1 LMSRKSILVKKY
13 NEGKKMRVYI
23 LSRNKDLYSTRR
35 LIEAATARGWDVR
48 VIDYLKCT
56 IEIMKGELLVHY
68 LGEVLPV
75 PDAIIPR
82 IGASRTFYGTAMV
95 RHFEMMDVFS
105 ISGNLAIARSRDKLR
120 SLQVLSKHDVDMPKT
135 VFASNK
141 SSAKDVVALSGGAP
155 LVLKI
160 LEGTQGVGVVLVDSE
175 KAAKSVLEAF
185 YGMDVNLL
193 VQELIEEAGVADI
206 RALVVGGEVVGA
218 MKRQG
223 AEGDFRSNLHQGG
236 SATAYKLNRKEK
248 AMALAAAKAMGLGV
262 CGVDMIPSSRGPLV
276 MEVNSSPGLEGIE
289 KSTHIDIAGKIM
301 DYIEKNV
308 TPQSD
313 EAPKKRKIKRDKIG
327 A

>member
-1 LMSRKSILVKKY
+1 
-13 NEGKKMRVYI
+13 MRLYV
-23 LSRNKDLYSTRR
+23 LSRNEDLYSTRR
-35 LIEAATARGWDVR
+35 LVEEASAKGWEVK

-56 IEIMKGELLVHY
+56 IEIMKNELVVNY
-68 LGEVLPV
+68 EGKVLPT

-82 IGASRTFYGTAMV
+82 IGASRTFYGAAMV
-95 RHFEMMDVFS
+95 RHFEMIDVFS
-105 ISGNLAIARSRDKLR
+105 TTGNLALTRSRDNLR
-120 SLQVLSKHDVDMPKT
+120 SLQVLSKHGVDLPRT

-141 SSAKDVVALSGGAP
+141 SNAKDVIALSGGAP

-175 KAAKSVLEAF
+175 KAAKSVLDAF

-193 VQELIEEAGVADI
+193 VQEYIEEAGGSDI
-206 RALVVGGEVVGA
+206 RAFVVNGEVVGA

-236 SATAYKLNRKEK
+236 SASAYKLNRKEK
-248 AMALAAAKAMGLGV
+248 ATAIAAARAMGLGV
-262 CGVDMIPSSRGPLV
+262 CGVDMIPSKRGPLV

-289 KSTHIDIAGKIM
+289 KSTNINIAAKIM
-301 DYIEKNV
+301 EYIENSVKPKCPIN
-308 TPQSD
+308 PQ
-313 EAPKKRKIKRDKIG
+313 KRKIKKDRIG

>member
-1 LMSRKSILVKKY
+1 MI
-13 NEGKKMRVYI
+13 VYI
-23 LSRNKDLYSTRR
+23 LSRNEKLYSTAR
-35 LIEAATARGWDVR
+35 LIEAAKVKNWDVK

-56 IEIMKGELLVHY
+56 IEIMKGELVINY
-68 LGEVLPV
+68 LGKVLPT

-105 ISGNLAIARSRDKLR
+105 TAGNLAIARSRDKLR
-120 SLQVLSKHDVDMPKT
+120 SLQVLSKNDVDMPKT

-141 SSAKDVVALSGGAP
+141 SSAKDVIALSGGAP

-175 KAAKSVLEAF
+175 KAAKSVLDAF

-193 VQELIEEAGVADI
+193 VQEFIEEAGGADI

-236 SATAYKLNRKEK
+236 SATSYKLNRKEK
-248 AMALAAAKAMGLGV
+248 STALAAAKAMGLGV

-289 KSTHIDIAGKIM
+289 KSTQLDIAGKIM

-308 TPQSD
+308 TPAD
-313 EAPKKRKIKRDKIG
+313 PNKKRRIKRDNIG

>member
-1 LMSRKSILVKKY
+1 
-13 NEGKKMRVYI
+13 MRLYI
-23 LSRNKDLYSTRR
+23 LSRSPELYSTRR
-35 LIEAATARGWDVR
+35 LVEAAQKKNWEVR
-48 VIDYLKCT
+48 VIDYLQCS
-56 IEIMKGELLVHY
+56 IEIMKGELLVNY
-68 LGEVLPV
+68 LGERLPK

-105 ISGNLAIARSRDKLR
+105 TSGNLAIARSRDKLR
-120 SLQVLSKHDVDMPKT
+120 SLQVLSKHNVDMPKT

-141 SSAKDVVALSGGAP
+141 SSAKDVIELSGGTP

-160 LEGTQGVGVVLVDSE
+160 LEGTQGVGVVLVDTE
-175 KAAKSVLEAF
+175 KAAKSVLDAF

-193 VQELIEEAGVADI
+193 VQEYIEEAGGADI
-206 RALVVGGEVVGA
+206 RAFVVGGEVVGA

-223 AEGDFRSNLHQGG
+223 TEGDFRSNLHQGG

-248 AMALAAAKAMGLGV
+248 TMALAAAKAMGLGV
-262 CGVDMIPSSRGPLV
+262 CGVDMIPSARGPLV

-289 KSTHIDIAGKIM
+289 KSTKIDIAGKIM
-301 DYIEKNV
+301 DYIAQHV
-308 TPQSD
+308 TSKSD
-313 EAPKKRKIKRDKIG
+313 IDTKKKKIKRDSIG

>member
-1 LMSRKSILVKKY
+1 MK
-13 NEGKKMRVYI
+13 VYI
-23 LSRNKDLYSTRR
+23 LSRNPNLYSTKR
-35 LIEAATARGWDVR
+35 LVEAAEEKNWEVR
-48 VIDYLKCT
+48 VIDYLKCS
-56 IEIMKGELLVHY
+56 IEIMKGELRINY
-68 LGEVLPV
+68 LGKELPI

-82 IGASRTFYGTAMV
+82 IGASRTFYGTAMI
-95 RHFEMMDVFS
+95 RHFEMMDVFTVTGS
-105 ISGNLAIARSRDKLR
+105 LAVSRSRDKLR
-120 SLQVLSKHDVDMPKT
+120 SLQILSKHEVDMPKT

-141 SSAKDVVALSGGAP
+141 SSAKDVIALSGGAP

-175 KAAKSVLEAF
+175 KAAKSVLDAF

-193 VQELIEEAGVADI
+193 VQEFIEEAGGADI
-206 RALVVGGEVVGA
+206 RALIVGGEVVGA

-236 SATAYKLNRKEK
+236 SATSHKLTRKEK
-248 AMALAAAKAMGLGV
+248 STALAAAKAMGLGV

-289 KSTHIDIAGKIM
+289 KSTKLDIAGKIM
-301 DYIEKNV
+301 DYIAENV
-308 TPQSD
+308 TPHT
-313 EAPKKRKIKRDKIG
+313 PLKKRKIKRDNIG

>member
-1 LMSRKSILVKKY
+1 
-13 NEGKKMRVYI
+13 MRVYI
-23 LSRNKDLYSTRR
+23 LSRNSSLYSTKR
-35 LIEAATARGWDVR
+35 LVEAANEKNWEVR
-48 VIDYLKCT
+48 VIDYLKCS
-56 IEIMKGELLVHY
+56 IEIMKGELKINY
-68 LGEVLPV
+68 LGKELPI

-82 IGASRTFYGTAMV
+82 IGASRTFYGTAMI
-95 RHFEMMDVFS
+95 RHFEMMDVFTVTGS
-105 ISGNLAIARSRDKLR
+105 LAVSRSRDKLR
-120 SLQVLSKHDVDMPKT
+120 SLQILSKHEVDMPKT

-141 SSAKDVVALSGGAP
+141 SSAKDVIALSGGAP

-175 KAAKSVLEAF
+175 KAAKSVLDAF

-193 VQELIEEAGVADI
+193 VQEFIEEAGGADI
-206 RALVVGGEVVGA
+206 RALIVGGEVVGA

-236 SATAYKLNRKEK
+236 SAVSHKLTRKEK
-248 AMALAAAKAMGLGV
+248 STALAAAKAMGLGV

-289 KSTHIDIAGKIM
+289 KSTKLDIAGKIM

-308 TPQSD
+308 TPHT
-313 EAPKKRKIKRDKIG
+313 PLKKRKIKRDNIG

>member
-1 LMSRKSILVKKY
+1 ML
-13 NEGKKMRVYI
+13 VYI
-23 LSRNKDLYSTRR
+23 LSRNAKLYSTAR
-35 LIEAATARGWDVR
+35 LIEAAEQKGWNVK

-56 IEIMKGELLVHY
+56 IEIMKGELVVNY
-68 LGEVLPV
+68 LGKVLPV

-105 ISGNLAIARSRDKLR
+105 TSGNLAIARSRDKLR
-120 SLQVLSKHDVDMPKT
+120 SLQVLSKNDVDMPKT

-141 SSAKDVVALSGGAP
+141 SSAKDVIALSGGAP

-175 KAAKSVLEAF
+175 KAAKSVLDAF

-193 VQELIEEAGVADI
+193 VQEFIEEAGGADI
-206 RALVVGGEVVGA
+206 RAFVVGGEVVGA
-218 MKRQG
+218 MRRQG

-236 SATAYKLNRKEK
+236 SAKVHKLTRKEK
-248 AMALAAAKAMGLGV
+248 TTALNAAKAMGLGV
-262 CGVDMIPSSRGPLV
+262 CGVDMIPSARGPLV

-289 KSTHIDIAGKIM
+289 KSTEIDIAIKIM

-308 TPQSD
+308 TPASS
-313 EAPKKRKIKRDKIG
+313 PIKKKIKRKRDNIG

>member
-1 LMSRKSILVKKY
+1 
-13 NEGKKMRVYI
+13 MRVYI
-23 LSRNKDLYSTRR
+23 LSRNAELYSTKR
-35 LIEAATARGWDVR
+35 LVEAGIQRGWDIK
-48 VIDYLKCT
+48 VIDYLKCS
-56 IEIMKGELLVHY
+56 IEIMKGELKVNY
-68 LGEVLPV
+68 KGKELPA

-105 ISGNLAIARSRDKLR
+105 TSGNLAIKRSRDKLR
-120 SLQVLSKHDVDMPKT
+120 SLQVLSKYGVDMPKT

-141 SSAKDVVALSGGAP
+141 SSAKDVIALSGGAP

-175 KAAKSVLEAF
+175 KAAKSVLDAF

-193 VQELIEEAGVADI
+193 VQEFIEEAGGADI

-236 SATAYKLNRKEK
+236 SATAHKLTRKEK
-248 AMALAAAKAMGLGV
+248 STALAAAKAMGLGV

-289 KSTHIDIAGKIM
+289 KSTQIDIAGKIM

-308 TPQSD
+308 TPNCPDS
-313 EAPKKRKIKRDKIG
+313 PVKKRRIKRDNIG

>member
-1 LMSRKSILVKKY
+1 
-13 NEGKKMRVYI
+13 MRVYI
-23 LSRNKDLYSTRR
+23 LSRNKKLYSTKR
-35 LIEAATARGWDVR
+35 LVEAAQARGWEVR
-48 VIDYLKCT
+48 VIDYLKCS
-56 IEIMKGELLVHY
+56 IEIMKDQLHVNY
-68 LGEVLPV
+68 LGENLPA

-82 IGASRTFYGTAMV
+82 VGASRTFYGTAMV
-95 RHFEMMDVFS
+95 RHFEMMNAFS
-105 ISGNLAIARSRDKLR
+105 VAGNLAIKRSRDKLR
-120 SLQVLSKHDVDMPKT
+120 SLQILSRNGVDMPKT

-141 SSAKDVVALSGGAP
+141 SSSKDVIALSGGVP

-160 LEGTQGVGVVLVDSE
+160 LEGTQGVGVVLVDTE
-175 KAAKSVLEAF
+175 KAAKSVLDAF

-193 VQELIEEAGVADI
+193 VQEFIEEAGGADI
-206 RALVVGGEVVGA
+206 RVLVVGGQVVGA

-236 SATAYKLNRKEK
+236 SATAHKLTRKEK
-248 AMALAAAKAMGLGV
+248 STALAAAKAMGLGV

-289 KSTHIDIAGKIM
+289 KSTGIDVAEKIM
-301 DYIEKNV
+301 EYIEKNV

-313 EAPKKRKIKRDKIG
+313 EHSKKRKIKRDNIG

>member
-1 LMSRKSILVKKY
+1 
-13 NEGKKMRVYI
+13 MRVYI
-23 LSRNKDLYSTRR
+23 LSRNKTLYSTQR
-35 LIEAATARGWDVR
+35 LVEAAEQKGWEVK

-56 IEIMKGELLVHY
+56 IEIMKGELVVNYH
-68 LGEVLPV
+68 GKVLPT

-82 IGASRTFYGTAMV
+82 IGASRTFYGAAMV
-95 RHFEMMDVFS
+95 RHFEMMEVFS
-105 ISGNLAIARSRDKLR
+105 TSGNLAITRSRDKLR
-120 SLQVLSKHDVDMPKT
+120 SLQVLSKYGVDMPRT

-141 SSAKDVVALSGGAP
+141 SNAKDVIALSGGAP

-175 KAAKSVLEAF
+175 KAAKSVLDAF
-185 YGMDVNLL
+185 YGMEVNLL
-193 VQELIEEAGVADI
+193 VQEYIEEAGGADI
-206 RALVVGGEVVGA
+206 RAFVVNGEVVGA

-248 AMALAAAKAMGLGV
+248 KTALDAARAMGLGV
-262 CGVDMIPSSRGPLV
+262 CGVDMIPSKRGPLV

-289 KSTHIDIAGKIM
+289 KSTGIDIASKIM
-301 DYIEKNV
+301 EYIEKNV
-308 TPQSD
+308 KSHKEETED
-313 EAPKKRKIKRDKIG
+313 TAKKKRKIKKDSIG

>member
-1 LMSRKSILVKKY
+1 V
-13 NEGKKMRVYI
+13 RVYI
-23 LSRNKDLYSTRR
+23 LSRNKALYSTQR
-35 LIEAATARGWDVR
+35 LVEEAEAKGWEVK

-56 IEIMKGELLVHY
+56 IEIMKGELVINY
-68 LGEVLPV
+68 LGKVLPT

-105 ISGNLAIARSRDKLR
+105 TSGNLAIARSRDKLR
-120 SLQVLSKHDVDMPKT
+120 SLQVLSKHEVDMPRT

-141 SSAKDVVALSGGAP
+141 SSAKDVIALSGGVP

-160 LEGTQGVGVVLVDSE
+160 LEGTQGVGVVLVDTE
-175 KAAKSVLEAF
+175 KAAKSVLDAF

-193 VQELIEEAGVADI
+193 IQEYIEEAGGADI
-206 RALVVGGEVVGA
+206 RAFIVGGEVVGA

-236 SATAYKLNRKEK
+236 SATIYKLNRKEK
-248 AMALAAAKAMGLGV
+248 TTALAAAKAMGLGV
-262 CGVDMIPSSRGPLV
+262 CGVDMIPSKRGPLV

-289 KSTHIDIAGKIM
+289 KSTNINIAAKIM
-301 DYIEKNV
+301 EYIEKNV
-308 TPQSD
+308 PHKSSGLI
-313 EAPKKRKIKRDKIG
+313 KKVKRDNIG

>member
-1 LMSRKSILVKKY
+1 
-13 NEGKKMRVYI
+13 MRVYI
-23 LSRNKDLYSTRR
+23 LSRNKELYSTRR
-35 LIEAATARGWDVR
+35 LVEAAEVKGWEVR

-56 IEIMKGELLVHY
+56 IEIMKGELIIHY
-68 LGEVLPV
+68 LGQVLPA

-105 ISGNLAIARSRDKLR
+105 TSGNLAIARSRDKLR
-120 SLQVLSKHDVDMPKT
+120 SLQVLSKNDVDMPKT

-141 SSAKDVVALSGGAP
+141 SSAKDVIALSGGAP

-175 KAAKSVLEAF
+175 KAAKSVLDAF

-193 VQELIEEAGVADI
+193 VQEFIAEAGGADI
-206 RALVVGGEVVGA
+206 RVLVVGGEVVGA

-223 AEGDFRSNLHQGG
+223 PEGDFRSNLHQGG
-236 SATAYKLNRKEK
+236 SATAHKLTRKEK
-248 AMALAAAKAMGLGV
+248 TTALAAAKAMGLGV
-262 CGVDMIPSSRGPLV
+262 CGVDMIESARGPLV

-289 KSTHIDIAGKIM
+289 KSTGIDIAGKVM
-301 DYIEKNV
+301 EYIEKNV
-308 TPQSD
+308 TPQDDSQT
-313 EAPKKRKIKRDKIG
+313 KKRKIKRDSIG

>member
-1 LMSRKSILVKKY
+1 
-13 NEGKKMRVYI
+13 MRVYI
-23 LSRNKDLYSTRR
+23 LSRNKELYSTKR
-35 LIEAATARGWDVR
+35 LVEAAEAKGWEVR
-48 VIDYLKCT
+48 VIDYLKCS
-56 IEIMKGELLVHY
+56 IEIMKDDLRVSYFGKEL
-68 LGEVLPV
+68 PK

-105 ISGNLAIARSRDKLR
+105 TTGSLAIKRSRDKLR
-120 SLQVLSKHDVDMPKT
+120 SLQILSKNGVDMPKT

-141 SSAKDVVALSGGAP
+141 ANVKDVIALSGGAP

-160 LEGTQGVGVVLVDSE
+160 LEGTQGVGVVLVESE
-175 KAAKSVLEAF
+175 KAAKSVLDAF

-193 VQELIEEAGVADI
+193 IQEYIEEAGGADI
-206 RALVVGGEVVGA
+206 RVFIVGGKIIGA

-236 SATAYKLNRKEK
+236 KATAHKLTKREKET
-248 AMALAAAKAMGLGV
+248 ALAAAKAMGLGI
-262 CGVDMIPSSRGPLV
+262 CGVDMIQSSRGPLV

-289 KSTHIDIAGKIM
+289 KSTKIDIAGKIM
-301 DYIEKNV
+301 DYISKSV
-308 TPQSD
+308 APKCKID
-313 EAPKKRKIKRDKIG
+313 PKKRKIKKDSIG

>member
-1 LMSRKSILVKKY
+1 
-13 NEGKKMRVYI
+13 MRVYI
-23 LSRNKDLYSTRR
+23 LSRSPELYSTKR
-35 LIEAATARGWDVR
+35 LVEAGQQKNWEIR
-48 VIDYLKCT
+48 VIDYLRCS
-56 IEIMKGELLVHY
+56 IEILKGELKINY
-68 LGEVLPV
+68 KGENLPT

-105 ISGNLAIARSRDKLR
+105 VAGNLAIARSRDKLR
-120 SLQVLSKHDVDMPKT
+120 SLQILSKNSVDMPKT

-141 SSAKDVVALSGGAP
+141 SSAKDVIALSGGTP

-160 LEGTQGVGVVLVDSE
+160 LEGTQGVGVVLVDTQ

-193 VQELIEEAGVADI
+193 VQEYIEEAGGADI
-206 RALVVGGEVVGA
+206 RAFVVGGEVVGA

-236 SATAYKLNRKEK
+236 SASAYKLNRKEK
-248 AMALAAAKAMGLGV
+248 ATALAAAKAMGLGV

-289 KSTHIDIAGKIM
+289 KSTNIDIAMKIM
-301 DYIEKNV
+301 EYIEANV
-308 TPQSD
+308 TPKNDQTK
-313 EAPKKRKIKRDKIG
+313 PKRRIKRDSIG

>member
-1 LMSRKSILVKKY
+1 
-13 NEGKKMRVYI
+13 MRVYI
-23 LSRNKDLYSTRR
+23 LSRNSTLYSTKR
-35 LIEAATARGWDVR
+35 LVEAAQQRDWDVR
-48 VIDYLKCT
+48 VIDYLECAIK
-56 IEIMKGELLVHY
+56 IVKGHLQIIYH
-68 LGEVLPV
+68 GEVLEA

-95 RHFEMMDVFS
+95 RHFEMMDTFS
-105 ISGNLAIARSRDKLR
+105 VAGNLAIARSRDKLR
-120 SLQVLSKHDVDMPKT
+120 SLQILSKHDVDMPKT
-135 VFASNK
+135 IFASNK
-141 SSAKDVVALSGGAP
+141 SSAKDVIELSGGAP

-175 KAAKSVLEAF
+175 KAAKSVLDAF

-193 VQELIEEAGVADI
+193 VQEYIEEAGGADI

-236 SATAYKLNRKEK
+236 SASAHKLTRKEK
-248 AMALAAAKAMGLGV
+248 STALAAAKAMGLGV

-289 KSTHIDIAGKIM
+289 KSTGIDIAGKVM

-308 TPQSD
+308 TPRSD
-313 EAPKKRKIKRDKIG
+313 TPTKKRKLKRDSIG

>member
-1 LMSRKSILVKKY
+1 
-13 NEGKKMRVYI
+13 MRVYV
-23 LSRNKDLYSTRR
+23 LSRNKNLYSTKR
-35 LIEAATARGWDVR
+35 LVEAGEQRGWEIK

-56 IEIMKGELLVHY
+56 IEIMKGELVINY
-68 LGEVLPV
+68 LGKVLPT

-105 ISGNLAIARSRDKLR
+105 TSGNLAIARSRDKLR
-120 SLQVLSKHDVDMPKT
+120 SLQVLSKNDVDMPKT
-135 VFASNK
+135 VFASNM
-141 SSAKDVVALSGGAP
+141 SSSKDVIALSGGAP

-175 KAAKSVLEAF
+175 KAAKSVLDAF

-193 VQELIEEAGVADI
+193 VQEFIEEAGGADI
-206 RALVVGGEVVGA
+206 RAFVVGGEVVGA
-218 MKRQG
+218 MRRQG

-236 SATAYKLNRKEK
+236 TAVAHKLTRKEK
-248 AMALAAAKAMGLGV
+248 STALAAAKAMGLGV

-289 KSTHIDIAGKIM
+289 KSTQIDIAGKIM

-308 TPQSD
+308 TPV
-313 EAPKKRKIKRDKIG
+313 EPNKKRRIKRDKIG
-327 A
+327 V

>member
-1 LMSRKSILVKKY
+1 MLIYV
-13 NEGKKMRVYI
+13 
-23 LSRNKDLYSTRR
+23 LSRNKELYSTRR
-35 LIEAATARGWDVR
+35 LVEEAKNKGWEVK
-48 VIDYLKCT
+48 VIDYLRCT
-56 IEIMKGELLVHY
+56 IEIMKGELVINY
-68 LGEVLPV
+68 QGKVLPT

-95 RHFEMMDVFS
+95 RHFEMMEVFS
-105 ISGNLAIARSRDKLR
+105 TSGNLAIARSRDKLR
-120 SLQVLSKHDVDMPKT
+120 SLQVLSRNSVDMPRT

-141 SSAKDVVALSGGAP
+141 SNAKDVIELSGGAP

-175 KAAKSVLEAF
+175 KAAKSVLDAF

-193 VQELIEEAGVADI
+193 VQEYIEEAGGADI
-206 RALVVGGEVVGA
+206 RAFVVNNEVVGA

-236 SATAYKLNRKEK
+236 SAVAYKLNRKEK
-248 AMALAAAKAMGLGV
+248 ATAIAAAKAMGLGV
-262 CGVDMIPSSRGPLV
+262 CGVDMIPSKRGPLV

-289 KSTHIDIAGKIM
+289 KSTNINIAERIM
-301 DYIEKNV
+301 EFIEKSVKLSCPSN
-308 TPQSD
+308 PQKRRI
-313 EAPKKRKIKRDKIG
+313 KKDNIG

>member
-1 LMSRKSILVKKY
+1 MK
-13 NEGKKMRVYI
+13 VYI
-23 LSRNKDLYSTRR
+23 LSRNPSLYSTKR
-35 LIEAATARGWDVR
+35 LLEAGEAKNWDIS

-56 IEIMKGELLVHY
+56 IEIMKGELVINY
-68 LGEVLPV
+68 LGKVLPT

-105 ISGNLAIARSRDKLR
+105 TSGNLAIARSRDKLR
-120 SLQVLSKHDVDMPKT
+120 SLQVLSKNDVDMPKT

-141 SSAKDVVALSGGAP
+141 SSAKDVIELSGGAP

-175 KAAKSVLEAF
+175 KAAKSVLDAF

-193 VQELIEEAGVADI
+193 VQEFIEEAGGADI
-206 RALVVGGEVVGA
+206 RALVVGGQVVGA

-223 AEGDFRSNLHQGG
+223 PEGDFRSNLHQGG
-236 SATAYKLNRKEK
+236 SAIAYKLNRKEK
-248 AMALAAAKAMGLGV
+248 STAIAAAKAMGLGL

-289 KSTHIDIAGKIM
+289 NSTQIDIAGKIM
-301 DYIEKNV
+301 DYIEKSV
-308 TPQSD
+308 TPHTPD
-313 EAPKKRKIKRDKIG
+313 KKRKIKRDNIG